1 MVQYSTI
8 GGVAKESVGNNII
21 TNFRHAWGLS
31 KAGLTKVIRNF
42 IVNGGL
48 TKRKKGKIREVRCLP
63 VKKGENQNSRQIK
76 SSKKKITRLERL
88 YWETYRNRFKV
99 RMESIGR
106 GRKTIVC

>member
-8 GGVAKESVGNNII
+8 SGVAKESVGNNVI

-42 IVNGGL
+42 IVDGGL

-63 VKKGENQNSRQIK
+63 VKKGENHNSRHLK
-76 SSKKKITRLERL
+76 SSKKKDHEIGETILENL
-88 YWETYRNRFKV
+88 
-99 RMESIGR
+99 S
-106 GRKTIVC
+106 